1 MAQFANF
8 NWYDVSGLFGVAAY
22 IGAYFSVQVGR
33 LKPESTAYSVLNLI
47 GPMLVLV
54 SLTDAFN
61 LASFVAQSF
70 WVAITLLGLFT
81 RYRARARARALVA
94 SGRIRGTK

>member
-1 MAQFANF
+1 MAQFANL

-22 IGAYFSVQVGR
+22 IGAYFGVQVGR

-47 GPMLVLV
+47 GPLLVLV

-70 WVAITLLGLFT
+70 WVAITLLGLFK
-81 RYRARARARALVA
+81 RYRAGARQRRALMARRKRA
-94 SGRIRGTK
+94 S

>member
-1 MAQFANF
+1 MAHFVNF
-8 NWYDVSGLFGVAAY
+8 NWYDISGLCGVAAY

-33 LKPESTAYSVLNLI
+33 LKPDSRTYSVLNLI
-47 GPMLVLV
+47 GPLLVLV

-70 WVAITLLGLFT
+70 
-81 RYRARARARALVA
+81 
-94 SGRIRGTK
+94 